1 MVKKSK
7 IVNFYEQAGRD
18 LKKLGVVS
26 YPDLKSLSPQQ
37 KGWITRKAAEFKEV
51 LKNPQN
57 FAIRK
62 VSKATAQELK
72 GAGYKTTKTNKVAI
86 PLHKTD
92 TGRMDSVKISRGK
105 LIFKGNGITEIVTP
119 SNAANFHDK
128 VTELGKKKLK
138 RNQYLTIK
146 IGDNAPF
153 QSRHSNL
160 GELFYYIKN
169 TFKPIGPKGEKLKP
183 EDLARY
189 MSIVEVTE
197 KTPKN
202 VKPAPDSRTPRAK
215 NKKAG
220 QVTRKNPSGK

>member
-1 MVKKSK
+1 MAKKSK

-26 YPDLKSLSPQQ
+26 YPDLKTLSPQQ

-72 GAGYKTTKTNKVAI
+72 GAGYKTTKTQKAII
-86 PLHKTD
+86 PLHTAD
-92 TGRMDSVKISRGK
+92 TGRMDSVKIQKGK
-105 LIFKGNGITEIVTP
+105 LIFKGQGITEIVTP
-119 SNAANFHDK
+119 SNAANFHQK
-128 VTELGKKKLK
+128 IAELGKKKLK
-138 RNQYLTIK
+138 KNQMLTVK

-153 QSRHSNL
+153 KSRFDNV
-160 GELFYYIKN
+160 GELFHYLKN
-169 TFKPIGPKGEKLKP
+169 TFKPIGTKGEKLKP
-183 EDLARY
+183 ADLARY
-189 MSIVEVTE
+189 MSIVEVE
-197 KTPKN
+197 RNPKN

-220 QVTRKNPSGK
+220 QVTRKNPRGK